1 MDFIAK
7 KLYAETLDL
16 KLYNFKT
23 KSSAINYIYK
33 ITEQYTRGFFRDES
47 WEHLQK
53 VFKVIQGLG
62 VDINWW
68 VENGGYQK
76 NDLSQSKVYKL
87 EIQYMNAQ
95 GNIISI
101 KGNLTAHAAGS
112 IGDVWDRYDMSLVIF

>member
-7 KLYAETLDL
+7 KLYAETIDQ

-33 ITEQYTRGFFRDES
+33 VVEPYTKGFFRDES
-47 WEHLQK
+47 WEHLHK
-53 VFKVIQGLG
+53 VFKVINDLG
-62 VDINWW
+62 VDLNWW
-68 VENGGYQK
+68 VEDGGYKK
-76 NDLSQSKVYKL
+76 NDLSQSKVYQL

-101 KGNLTAHAAGS
+101 KGHLTAHAAGS
-112 IGDVWDRYDMSLVIF
+112 IADVWDRYDMSLVMY